1 GASALS
7 PAMLAISD
15 RITLGH
21 DKDAFITAGV
31 GIGLS
36 DAVGGPGF
44 RVIAGIGWGP
54 REHDKDHDGVPDD
67 VDQCEDIPEDRDGFE
82 DSDGC
87 PDIDNDNDGIV
98 DREDACP
105 NIPGPKSA
113 DPKKNGCPQPDKD
126 QDGIPDAE
134 DACPDVK
141 GER

>member
-87 PDIDNDNDGIV
+87 PDIDNDQDGII

-105 NIPGPKSA
+105 TVLGTKPETPKL
-113 DPKKNGCPQPDKD
+113 
-126 QDGIPDAE
+126 
-134 DACPDVK
+134 K
-141 GER
+141 GSPHEETKPEPIKPVVPPPSD